1 MHSKPLFNSMRDER
15 HVKNGICSIAITAS
29 ASPSISRSTGRT
41 RRGGESTPQVG
52 AGHEGG
58 AGEWRGRGTVCNV
71 FSMVLA
77 TANLFFRRP
86 KGPIT

>member
-1 MHSKPLFNSMRDER
+1 MRDER

-52 AGHEGG
+52 AGYEGG
-58 AGEWRGRGTVCNV
+58 AGEWRGRGNV
-71 FSMVLA
+71 ISMALNI
-77 TANLFFRRP
+77 ANLIHSSQRAYNMILSP
-86 KGPIT
+86 